1 MTKPKILI
9 VDDEPFNVDYVEQE
23 LEDSGYQTISAA
35 NGQEALEKIHGES
48 PDLVLLDIMM
58 PVMDG
63 FEVLSQLKEKAETR
77 DIPVIVISASN
88 DLKSVVRGIQLGAED
103 YLPKPFEPALLNARI
118 SSSLEKKHLRD
129 LQKLYLKSLE
139 RELEIGREIQ
149 KGFLPRELPR
159 VESWEI
165 AASFKAAREVAGDY
179 YDAFQLPDGN
189 LLCVVGDVC
198 GKGVGAALYMTLF
211 RSLIRATSKIDYFY
225 HSQGGQGHN
234 NAERLLHVISFT
246 NNYVAETHG
255 HTSMFSTVFIGI
267 LDLKDGRLTYMNC
280 GNEPALLVSS
290 EGMVRELWPTG
301 PIVGVIPN
309 AEFSA
314 KEVMMQANEVLLAYT
329 DGVTD
334 ALNINQGA
342 FGRGRLVDLL
352 KGEGLSCEALLKSLE
367 GQLQEFIGEAV
378 QFDDITALAIKKKM
392 TRQE

>member
-1 MTKPKILI
+1 
-9 VDDEPFNVDYVEQE
+9 
-23 LEDSGYQTISAA
+23 
-35 NGQEALEKIHGES
+35 
-48 PDLVLLDIMM
+48 
-58 PVMDG
+58 
-63 FEVLSQLKEKAETR
+63 
-77 DIPVIVISASN
+77 
-88 DLKSVVRGIQLGAED
+88 VRGIQLGAED

-159 VESWEI
+159 VEGWEI
-165 AASFKAAREVAGDY
+165 AAYFKAAREVAGDF

-189 LLCVVGDVC
+189 LICVVGDVC

-267 LDLKDGRLTYMNC
+267 ISLRDGRLTYINC
-280 GNEPALLVSS
+280 GNEPALLVGS
-290 EGMVRELWPTG
+290 EGTVRELWPTG

-314 KEVMMQANEVLLAYT
+314 KEVVIGENDILLAYT

-334 ALNINQGA
+334 ALNSSERA

-352 KGEGLSCEALLKSLE
+352 KGEGLPCEDLLKNIA
-367 GQLQEFIGEAV
+367 GQLQEFIGEAD

-392 TRQE
+392 IRQEEF